1 MHRLTIITKYRQ
13 LSAREGSTLGQYSQ
27 HGVWEPMGG
36 PQTLSGL
43 HRVKSVF
50 IVLCCYLPF
59 SLSFSPYY
67 AVAFSRISMLCGVTT
82 DEYKDKDKSLSS
94 IKPHIKQI
102 YKI

>member
-1 MHRLTIITKYRQ
+1 
-13 LSAREGSTLGQYSQ
+13 
-27 HGVWEPMGG
+27 MGG

-43 HRVKSVF
+43 HRLKSVF
-50 IVLCCYLPF
+50 ILCCYLPF
-59 SLSFSPYY
+59 SLSFSPYD

-82 DEYKDKDKSLSS
+82 DEYKDKDKNLSC